1 MGIMCLG
8 RLSGKKKKEKKKENR
23 EIKIQLFKNSPNE
36 DFYRFYVHLYGII
49 FLENYSK

>member
-1 MGIMCLG
+1 MCLG

-23 EIKIQLFKNSPNE
+23 EIKIQFTHKNSPSE